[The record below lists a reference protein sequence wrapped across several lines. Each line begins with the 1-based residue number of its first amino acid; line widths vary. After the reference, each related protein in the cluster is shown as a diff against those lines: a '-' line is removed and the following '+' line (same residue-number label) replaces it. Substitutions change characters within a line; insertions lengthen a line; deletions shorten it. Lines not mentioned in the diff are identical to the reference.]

1 MSKSV
6 SNLLDDA
13 KEQSFVLYDDLL
25 KSAEARYNERLNTLQ
40 RDYIAECEDIKKA
53 FGFHNS
59 ALSISGDNSNVS
71 KES

>member
-25 KSAEARYNERLNTLQ
+25 KSAEARYNERLNT
-40 RDYIAECEDIKKA
+40 
-53 FGFHNS
+53 
-59 ALSISGDNSNVS
+59 
-71 KES
+71 